1 MKPIKL
7 FTVALSL
14 LIVFTS
20 ASCSGSVS
28 TANITDAY
36 TTHLV
41 NGVDEKTTIFSQDE
55 NFALVVELT
64 NVTDDTATSAKWYA
78 VKAEGVE
85 PNLLLDEADF
95 KGADPEIVFDL
106 SNNQLWPIGEYK
118 VELFLNEKLNKTIE
132 FSVISSPSAAIEQ
145 DQGMYLAYMV
155 SQSTGDMVETYVFT
169 PDEPFYAI
177 VDLSNAPEETKS
189 KAVWTAVDVEGV
201 ELNTQ
206 IDVVELEGSGELTF
220 SLTNNGPWPAGIY
233 QVEIFVNGTLDS
245 TLQFAVELN

>member
-106 SNNQLWPIGEYK
+106 KNNQLWPIGEYK
-118 VELFLNEKLNKTIE
+118 VELFLNGKLNKTIE
-132 FSVISSPSAAIEQ
+132 FSVISSPSAAAEQ
-145 DQGMYLAYMV
+145 GQGMYLAYMV
-155 SQSTGDMVETYVFT
+155 SQTTGDRVETYVYSV
-169 PDEPFYAI
+169 DEPFNAI
-177 VDLSNAPEETKS
+177 VDLTSAPDDTVT

-201 ELNTQ
+201 EFNTL
-206 IDVVELEGSGELTF
+206 IDEVELEGSGELTF
-220 SLTNNGPWPAGIY
+220 DLTNNGPWPPGIY